1 VPPAFTNIQWRT
13 YIIFGVFCIVMT
25 VHVFLCYPETAQK
38 SLEEIDEL
46 FHGDIPA
53 WKTGHGVRTF
63 EQRVHAIK
71 ETGDFENGALHG
83 SHARDPGD
91 IEKSAPAM
99 DGDRPSAD
107 NPKVSHDPES
117 ASVERRDG

>member
-1 VPPAFTNIQWRT
+1 MPPAFTNIQWRT

-53 WKTGHGVRTF
+53 WKTAHGVKTF
-63 EQRVHAIK
+63 EQRVHDIK
-71 ETGDFENGALHG
+71 EHGELKAGALHA
-83 SHARDPGD
+83 SHANDPGD
-91 IEKSAPAM
+91 VEKAAPAIE
-99 DGDRPSAD
+99 
-107 NPKVSHDPES
+107 PERS
-117 ASVERRDG
+117 SVERNDAALDQPSAERRDV

>member
-1 VPPAFTNIQWRT
+1 
-13 YIIFGVFCIVMT
+13 MT

-71 ETGDFENGALHG
+71 ETGDIKEGALHG
-83 SHARDPGD
+83 SRANDPGD
-91 IEKSAPAM
+91 IEKTATVP
-99 DGDRPSAD
+99 GDAHLAAD
-107 NPKVSHDPES
+107 KPKLSHDLDGT
-117 ASVERRDG
+117 AVGAAVGTAVDRREV